1 MQNQYRLLF
10 GSTYFALGAL
20 YSLLSLYLQDIG
32 FSGTQIGTIS
42 AAGSLV
48 LIFSQPI
55 WGIIA
60 DKTRR
65 TIFLLKISLVAAGI
79 LALGLMGIST
89 YWPFLLL
96 YALVHFFQGAN
107 GPIANTLGI
116 EAARTLQ
123 INFGTLRQYGAIGFA
138 LAVFL
143 VSRLSEAVGIW
154 IIFPS
159 YAAAYFIAAAFFR
172 QQEVGYLGVP
182 VERLPHIREQ
192 LALPRF
198 RLIMLSSFFIIGP
211 IMANNN
217 YYSLLFDHVGGTV
230 AGIGLAFLLFA
241 GSEAPFMKASGHIT
255 RRFSLEKTMML
266 AAGISALR
274 WFWYSLGPPPSLMI
288 ALFILQGISVG
299 LFVVVSAEYVAAN
312 SLPRLKNTAMTLY
325 ASAAIGLGGIT
336 CQLAGGI
343 LYDAYDI
350 LAVYRFFA
358 WSTLAGILFLVMLQ
372 YGPDKEIRK
381 NE

>member
-1 MQNQYRLLF
+1 
-10 GSTYFALGAL
+10 
-20 YSLLSLYLQDIG
+20 
-32 FSGTQIGTIS
+32 
-42 AAGSLV
+42 
-48 LIFSQPI
+48 
-55 WGIIA
+55 
-60 DKTRR
+60 
-65 TIFLLKISLVAAGI
+65 
-79 LALGLMGIST
+79 
-89 YWPFLLL
+89 
-96 YALVHFFQGAN
+96 
-107 GPIANTLGI
+107 
-116 EAARTLQ
+116 
-123 INFGTLRQYGAIGFA
+123 
-138 LAVFL
+138 
-143 VSRLSEAVGIW
+143 
-154 IIFPS
+154 
-159 YAAAYFIAAAFFR
+159 
-172 QQEVGYLGVP
+172 
-182 VERLPHIREQ
+182 
-192 LALPRF
+192 
-198 RLIMLSSFFIIGP
+198 
-211 IMANNN
+211 
-217 YYSLLFDHVGGTV
+217 
-230 AGIGLAFLLFA
+230 
-241 GSEAPFMKASGHIT
+241 
-255 RRFSLEKTMML
+255 MML